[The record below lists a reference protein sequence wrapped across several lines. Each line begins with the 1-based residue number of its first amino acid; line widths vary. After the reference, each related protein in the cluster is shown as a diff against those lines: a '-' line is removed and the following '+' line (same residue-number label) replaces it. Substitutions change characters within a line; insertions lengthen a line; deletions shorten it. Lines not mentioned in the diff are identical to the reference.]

1 MARSI
6 QAGIGDGESPVLLR
20 SQGCFLPRWSSQ
32 WLIGDLSLSAG
43 CFAFAQADR
52 HRFELPLAR
61 ITGLAVKQRKFVLLR
76 KEVVQLTYAL
86 PDKEREKQVW
96 FIAPD
101 LRRWIEKL
109 ETLTGAREEPCVRPV
124 GRTFR
129 PLSAPLR
136 SPVVSPPQMVV
147 EGGRGGEPVRVR
159 EDQVRELAA
168 TVGAPGARVLWYL
181 WQERHADIEELA
193 ALIDA
198 PTHMDV
204 LTLLRE
210 RINAPA
216 CRLLGGPV
224 LVFKERAFDPDTGRT
239 ICFQWWLE
247 RDEEVGEQSS
257 AQPQVEIH
265 DEGEALLVVATVPWA
280 SEVAPRALVRGRR
293 LVLATDAADA
303 PWELAVPLPCRVLPI
318 PTSFTFSNG
327 VMSLW
332 LAKKAQEGQGVK
344 R

>member
-32 WLIGDLSLSAG
+32 WLIGELSLSAG

-61 ITGLAVKQRKFVLLR
+61 ITGLSVKRRKFILLR

-86 PDKEREKQVW
+86 PDKKREKQVW

-101 LRRWIEKL
+101 LSRWIEKL
-109 ETLTGAREEPCVRPV
+109 EALTDAGEEPCGRPG
-124 GRTFR
+124 GRTLR
-129 PLSAPLR
+129 PSPPLR
-136 SPVVSPPQMVV
+136 WISKGPR
-147 EGGRGGEPVRVR
+147 ETEPVRVR
-159 EDQVRELAA
+159 EDQVRDLAA
-168 TVGAPGARVLWYL
+168 TAGAPGARVLWHL

-193 ALIDA
+193 ALVDA
-198 PTHMDV
+198 PTHTDV

-210 RINAPA
+210 GINAPA

-247 RDEEVGEQSS
+247 RAEEAGEPVS
-257 AQPQVEIH
+257 AQPLVEIH
-265 DEGEALLVVATVPWA
+265 DEGDALLVVATIPHA
-280 SEVAPRALVRGRR
+280 SKKTPRVVVRGRR
-293 LVLATDAADA
+293 LVLAAEAADD
-303 PWELAVPLPCRVLPI
+303 PWEMTVPLPCRVVTI
-318 PTSFTFSNG
+318 PTGVAFTNG
-327 VMSLW
+327 VLSLW
-332 LAKKAQEGQGVK
+332 LAKKAKE
-344 R
+344 

>member
-6 QAGIGDGESPVLLR
+6 QTGIGDNESPVLLR

-52 HRFELPLAR
+52 PRFELPLAR
-61 ITGLAVKQRKFVLLR
+61 ITGLAVKRRKFVLLR

-86 PDKEREKQVW
+86 PDMEREKQVW

-101 LRRWIEKL
+101 LSRWIEKI
-109 ETLTGAREEPCVRPV
+109 EALTDAGEEPCVRPV

-129 PLSAPLR
+129 PSSAPLR
-136 SPVVSPPQMVV
+136 WLSK
-147 EGGRGGEPVRVR
+147 GGRGGEPVRVR

-168 TVGAPGARVLWYL
+168 TAGTPGARVLWHL
-181 WQERHADIEELA
+181 WQESHADIEELA
-193 ALIDA
+193 ALVDA

-210 RINAPA
+210 GINEPA

-247 RDEEVGEQSS
+247 RDEEAGEQSS
-257 AQPQVEIH
+257 VQPQVEIH
-265 DEGEALLVVATVPWA
+265 DEGEALLVVATVPRA
-280 SEVAPRALVRGRR
+280 SEEVPRALVRGRR
-293 LVLATDAADA
+293 LVLAAEAADA
-303 PWELAVPLPCRVLPI
+303 PWKLAVPLPCRVLSI
-318 PTSFTFSNG
+318 PTGVTFTNG

-332 LAKKAQEGQGVK
+332 LAKKA
-344 R
+344 